1 MKVIVYINFI
11 LTLLLI
17 GGFVW
22 LFAYQK
28 PRGKELITQQT
39 TPQYI
44 DQCGDECR
52 TQINKKIS
60 ESISTISGNTKE
72 TVKTVTITPAPVKA
86 KTQTAYIPIAG
97 PINTTSSNWYD
108 APGTEFYLDYN
119 TDYGK
124 SAYANWD
131 ASLKIK
137 DGNGTVFARLYDVT
151 NKIAVNGSEVSI
163 SNSGTLSQAISGGLS
178 FWAGNNL
185 YRVQLKS
192 LNGFEVTFGGGRV
205 KIIY

>member
-11 LTLLLI
+11 LTLILI
-17 GGFVW
+17 GAFVW

-28 PRGKELITQQT
+28 PKELISQT
-39 TPQYI
+39 LPQYV
-44 DQCGDECR
+44 DKCGDECKK
-52 TQINKKIS
+52 QIEEIVTKNK
-60 ESISTISGNTKE
+60 TE
-72 TVKTVTITPAPVKA
+72 TVKTVVNTPVPVITSKPKA
-86 KTQTAYIPIAG
+86 QTAYIPIAG
-97 PINTTSSNWYD
+97 PLSSTSKDWYD
-108 APGTEFYLDYN
+108 LAGTEFYLNFN

-131 ASLKIK
+131 ASLRVK
-137 DGNGTVFARLYDVT
+137 DGNGTVYARIYDVT
-151 NKIAVNGSEVSI
+151 NKIAVNGSEISI
-163 SNSGTLSQAISGGLS
+163 SSKGDLTQVISGALN

-192 LNGFEVTFGGGRV
+192 LNGFEVTFGSGRV

>member
-1 MKVIVYINFI
+1 MKILIYFNFI
-11 LTLLLI
+11 LTLILI

-22 LFAYQK
+22 LVMYQQK
-28 PRGKELITQQT
+28 PEVVANHTIQNDNDVTYVDK
-39 TPQYI
+39 
-44 DQCGDECR
+44 CGDDCKK
-52 TQINKKIS
+52 QIEEVVGKNKV
-60 ESISTISGNTKE
+60 EV
-72 TVKTVTITPAPVKA
+72 VKTVIATPIPQATTKIKA
-86 KTQTAYIPIAG
+86 QTAYIPIAG
-97 PINTTSSNWYD
+97 PITSTSSDWYD
-108 APGTEFYLDYN
+108 APGTEFYLNFN

-137 DGNGTVFARLYDVT
+137 DGNGTAFARLYDVT
-151 NKIAVNGSEVSI
+151 NKIAVNGSEVNVT
-163 SNSGTLSQAISGGLS
+163 NSGNLSQTISGGLS

-192 LNGFEVTFGGGRV
+192 LNGFEITFGGGRV

>member
-1 MKVIVYINFI
+1 MKIIVYINFV

-17 GGFVW
+17 GVVVW

-28 PRGKELITQQT
+28 PKELVTQT
-39 TPQYI
+39 TPQYV
-44 DQCGDECR
+44 DRCGEDCKK
-52 TQINKKIS
+52 QIADNIAAAL
-60 ESISTISGNTKE
+60 STISGTPKE
-72 TVKTVTITPAPVKA
+72 VVKTVTITPVPSKA

-97 PINTTSSNWYD
+97 PITTTSSEWYD
-108 APGTEFYLDYN
+108 APGTEFYLNYN

-124 SAYANWD
+124 AAYANWD
-131 ASLKIK
+131 ASLKIS
-137 DGNGTVFARLYDVT
+137 DGNGTAFARLYDVT
-151 NKIAVNGSEVSI
+151 NKIAVNGSEISI
-163 SNSGTLSQAISGGLS
+163 SNNGNLSQAISGGLS

-192 LNGFEVTFGGGRV
+192 LNGFMMTFGGGRI